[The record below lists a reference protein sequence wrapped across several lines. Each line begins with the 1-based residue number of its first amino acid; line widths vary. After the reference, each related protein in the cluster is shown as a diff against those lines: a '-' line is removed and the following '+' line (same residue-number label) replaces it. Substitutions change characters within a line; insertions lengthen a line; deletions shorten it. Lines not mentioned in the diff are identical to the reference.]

1 MQGLLCTKRYRAFE
15 RIKEE
20 KMKKGIFGFT
30 LITFLFV
37 GGIFYPLGASAQDT
51 KSFVPD
57 KALCAEMIRFGTQS
71 YQRGKFLDAK
81 EYFRKAVQAD
91 PGSDVAWKHYDLS
104 VISAL
109 AEKVNKDTGLIA
121 PDVSIQGQAATGS
134 APPPPPAPKPV
145 PKKKPKFI
153 IVEDE
158 GC

>member
-1 MQGLLCTKRYRAFE
+1 
-15 RIKEE
+15 
-20 KMKKGIFGFT
+20 MKKGLFGFT

-37 GGIFYPLGASAQDT
+37 GGIFLPLGALAQDA
-51 KSFVPD
+51 KPFVPD
-57 KALCAEMIRFGTQS
+57 KVLCAEMVRFGTQS

-81 EYFRKAVQAD
+81 EYFRRAVQAD

-134 APPPPPAPKPV
+134 TPPPPPAPKPA
-145 PKKKPKFI
+145 PKKKPRFE

>member
-1 MQGLLCTKRYRAFE
+1 MKHGILC
-15 RIKEE
+15 
-20 KMKKGIFGFT
+20 FT
-30 LITFLFV
+30 LMAFILSALIFL
-37 GGIFYPLGASAQDT
+37 PKNAPAQEAKAFT
-51 KSFVPD
+51 PD
-57 KALCAEMIRFGTQS
+57 KALCAQMIRFGKQS

-91 PGSDVAWKHYDLS
+91 PASPLAWRHYDLS

-121 PDVSIQGQAATGS
+121 PDVSPQGPAQAKA
-134 APPPPPAPKPV
+134 AVPPPPAPKPA
-145 PKKKPKFI
+145 PGKKGKFV

>member
-1 MQGLLCTKRYRAFE
+1 
-15 RIKEE
+15 
-20 KMKKGIFGFT
+20 MKKGIFGFT
-30 LITFLFV
+30 LITFLYV
-37 GGIFYPLGASAQDT
+37 GEIFSPLGVSAQDA

-91 PGSDVAWKHYDLS
+91 PGSNVAWKHYDLS

-109 AEKVNKDTGLIA
+109 AEKVNKDTGLIE
-121 PDVSIQGQAATGS
+121 PDVSIQGKAATGS
-134 APPPPPAPKPV
+134 APPPPPSPKPA
-145 PKKKPKFI
+145 PKKKPKFT